1 MRDIIRRILVEDS
14 SQDKMKQRMFNFWD
28 REKSM
33 GKEPSVNSALAK
45 SMGYHN
51 TGILY
56 LWLVDWYGGEEKVYE
71 LVKSEI
77 DGKTFST
84 DDMEGMGIDVG
95 NYDFIFKISNMEK
108 TQLYSSGVKIDLDCR
123 ILDGGVTLFTDGFY
137 LDLTSLDD
145 YRADRKLEVILWEVS
160 NEIEDMIKFMIYKKS
175 NPYGYSELIDNL
187 EIKIK

>member
-1 MRDIIRRILVEDS
+1 
-14 SQDKMKQRMFNFWD
+14 MFNFWD

-71 LVKSEI
+71 LLESEI

-84 DDMEGMGIDVG
+84 DDLERMGIDVG
-95 NYDFIFKISNMEK
+95 NYDFIFKLSNMEK
-108 TQLYSSGVKIDLDCR
+108 TQLFSGGVKIDLDLR
-123 ILDGGVTLFTDGFY
+123 ILDGGVTLITDGFY

-160 NEIEDMIKFMIYKKS
+160 GEIEDMVKSMIYKKS
-175 NPYGYSELIDNL
+175 NPYGYTELIDHL
-187 EIKIK
+187 EIHFK